1 MSEVPENPA
10 PSGPNSNAYGADSIK
25 VLKGLDAVRKRPG
38 MYIGDTDDG
47 SGLHHMVFEVSDNA
61 IDEALAGHCDKVL
74 IELNPDGSV
83 SVEDNGRGIPVDM
96 HKGEGVSAAE
106 VIMTQLHAGGKF
118 ENTSDDNA
126 YKVSGGLH
134 GVGVSVVNALSEWLE
149 LTIWRDG
156 REHWMRFEHG
166 NSVAPL
172 EDRGPAP
179 DRGGEPYSGTR
190 VTFLPSTD
198 TFKNVNEFDFDKL
211 EHRYRELAFLN
222 SGVRIVIRD
231 CRHEDPVEKEMFYEG
246 GIAAFVK
253 YLDRNKTALLPD
265 PIAISSERDGIGID
279 VALEWNDSYYE
290 NVLTFTN
297 NIPQRDGGTHL
308 AAFRAAL
315 TRTLNNY
322 AERSGLMKKEKV
334 KLTGDDMRE
343 GLTAIVS
350 VKLPDPKFGSQT
362 KDKLVS
368 SEVRQPL
375 ESLMADRM
383 SEWLEENPQYA
394 ASVIQKIV
402 DAAAAREAARRAR
415 ELTRRKGVMDIAS
428 LPGKLADCQERD
440 PAKSELFLV
449 EGDSAGGSAKQ
460 GRDRH
465 YQAILPLKGK
475 ILNVERARFDR
486 MLSSK
491 EVGTLIQAM
500 GTGIG
505 REDFNVEK
513 LRYHKIVIMTD
524 ADVDGAHIRTLLLT
538 FFYRQMPEIIERG
551 HLYIAQPP
559 LYKVGRGKSEVYLKD
574 NNALDAYLIDAG
586 LNSMVMETEGGQRA
600 GEDLRT
606 LVEHARRM
614 RSLMA
619 YIPRRY
625 DPAIIEALALAGALS
640 PDLTP
645 DQREAAAAEAARWM
659 DAADEEGRWSAH
671 VGEEGGYRFER
682 LWRGVTDHHRVDA
695 GFLVSAEAR
704 KLHKLATEEKDSYA
718 TASRLMSQKAAEQEA
733 ELAEADD
740 PLAEESEGQENEPN
754 RLTAR
759 ADDGGAAGTR
769 ITRPSEL
776 LDAVLASGKKG
787 LAVQRYKGLGEMNA
801 EQLWE
806 TTLDPE
812 NRALLQVEI
821 EQADVADEIF
831 TKLMGDVVEPRRE
844 FIQDNALDVANL
856 DV

>member
-1 MSEVPENPA
+1 MLGMATS
-10 PSGPNSNAYGADSIK
+10 PNSNSYGADSIK

-61 IDEALAGHCDKVL
+61 IDEALAGHCDL
-74 IELNPDGSV
+74 ITIQLNPDGSV
-83 SVEDNGRGIPVDM
+83 SVEDNGRGIPTDI
-96 HKGEGVSAAE
+96 HAEEGVSAAE

-134 GVGVSVVNALSEWLE
+134 GVGVSVVNALSEYLD

-156 REHWMRFEHG
+156 QEHFMRFAHG
-166 NSVAPL
+166 DAVAPL
-172 EDRGPAP
+172 KVVGPAP
-179 DRGGEPYSGTR
+179 DGKKGTK
-190 VTFLPSTD
+190 VTFLPSPE
-198 TFKNVNEFDFDKL
+198 TFKITEFDFEKL

-222 SGVRIVIRD
+222 SGVRLRLID
-231 CRHEDPVEKEMFYEG
+231 ARHEERVEHELYYEG

-253 YLDRNKTALLPD
+253 YLDRAKTPLFPD
-265 PIAISSERDGIGID
+265 PIAITGQRDNIGID
-279 VALEWNDSYYE
+279 IALEWNDSYYE
-290 NVLTFTN
+290 NVLAFTN
-297 NIPQRDGGTHL
+297 NIPQRDGGTHM

-322 AERSGLMKKEKV
+322 AERSGMLKKEKV
-334 KLTGDDMRE
+334 TLTGDDMRE

-350 VKLPDPKFGSQT
+350 VKLPDPKFSSQT

-368 SEVRQPL
+368 SEVRQPM
-375 ESLMADRM
+375 EQLMSDKM
-383 SEWLEENPQYA
+383 DEWLEENPQNA
-394 ASVIQKIV
+394 RAIIQKVI
-402 DAAAAREAARRAR
+402 DAAAAREAARKAR

-491 EVGTLIQAM
+491 EIGTLIQAL

-505 REDFNVEK
+505 RDDFNLEK
-513 LRYHKIVIMTD
+513 LRYHKIIIMTD

-538 FFYRQMPEIIERG
+538 FFYRQMPEIISGG

-559 LYKVGRGKSEVYLKD
+559 LYKVARGRSETYLKD
-574 NNALDAYLIDAG
+574 QAAMDEYLIGAG
-586 LNSMVMETEGGQRA
+586 VEAMRLETREGSRFGD
-600 GEDLRT
+600 DLRQM
-606 LVEHARRM
+606 VDHARRM
-614 RSLMA
+614 RALMA
-619 YIPRRY
+619 YVPRRY
-625 DPAIIEALALAGALS
+625 DPAIIEALAIGKALA
-640 PDLTP
+640 PDMSA
-645 DQREAAAAEAARWM
+645 QAKAEAIARVAAWL
-659 DAADEEGRWSAH
+659 DASDPEARWSAR
-671 VGEEGGYRFER
+671 VAAEGGYHLER
-682 LWRGVTDHHRVDA
+682 LWRGVTDHHIVEA
-695 GFLVSAEAR
+695 AFLGSAEAR
-704 KLHKLATEEKDSYA
+704 KLHTLSQEQADSYA
-718 TASRLMSQKAAEQEA
+718 TPSRLVSVKQAAAEEGDDA
-733 ELAEADD
+733 PAD
-740 PLAEESEGQENEPN
+740 PK
-754 RLTAR
+754 
-759 ADDGGAAGTR
+759 GTPVN
-769 ITRPSEL
+769 RPSEL
-776 LDAVLASGKKG
+776 LDAIFAAGRKG
-787 LAVQRYKGLGEMNA
+787 LSVQRYKGLGEMNA

-806 TTLDPE
+806 TTLDPDV
-812 NRALLQVEI
+812 RSLLQVEI
-821 EQADVADEIF
+821 AQADVADEIF
-831 TKLMGDVVEPRRE
+831 TRLMGDVVEPRRE
-844 FIQDNALDVANL
+844 FIQENALSVANL

>member
-1 MSEVPENPA
+1 MDENTNQPPAKVP
-10 PSGPNSNAYGADSIK
+10 NANEYGADSIK

-61 IDEALAGHCDKVL
+61 IDEALAGHCDLVL
-74 IELNPDGSV
+74 IELNPDGSA
-83 SVEDNGRGIPVDM
+83 SVEDNGRGIPTGM
-96 HKGEGVSAAE
+96 HPEEGVSAAE

-156 REHWMRFEHG
+156 LEHWMRFEHG
-166 NSVAPL
+166 DAVAPL
-172 EDRGPAP
+172 VVKGDAPA
-179 DRGGEPYSGTR
+179 GKKGTR
-190 VTFLPSTD
+190 VTFKASHD
-198 TFKNVNEFDFDKL
+198 TFKNVTEFDFDKL

-222 SGVRIVIRD
+222 SGVRIKLRD
-231 CRHEDPVEKEMFYEG
+231 KRHEEVLEHDLFYEG

-253 YLDRNKTALLPD
+253 YLDRNKQPLIPE
-265 PIAISSERDGIGID
+265 PIAVSAEKDGIGID

-290 NVLTFTN
+290 NVLAFTN

-322 AERSGLMKKEKV
+322 AERSGMLKKEKV
-334 KLTGDDMRE
+334 SLSGEDMRE

-350 VKLPDPKFGSQT
+350 VKLPDPKFSSQT

-368 SEVRQPL
+368 SEVRSPL
-375 ESLMADRM
+375 ESLMSEKM
-383 SEWLEENPQYA
+383 TEWLEENPNDA
-394 ASVIQKIV
+394 RSIIQKVI

-415 ELTRRKGVMDIAS
+415 EMSRKGAMSVAS

-460 GRDRH
+460 GRDRKT
-465 YQAILPLKGK
+465 QAILPLKGK

-486 MLSSK
+486 IISSK

-500 GTGIG
+500 GTGI
-505 REDFNVEK
+505 RDEFNLEK

-538 FFYRQMPEIIERG
+538 FFHRQMPDIIRAG
-551 HLYIAQPP
+551 HLFIAQPP
-559 LYKVGRGKSEVYLKD
+559 LFKVSKGRSEVYLKD
-574 NNALDAYLIDAG
+574 QAALDRYLVDAG
-586 LNSMVMETEGGQRA
+586 LQGRVLETQGGARS
-600 GEDLRT
+600 GPDLRAIVDGA
-606 LVEHARRM
+606 LRLKNLLGFV
-614 RSLMA
+614 
-619 YIPRRY
+619 PRRY
-625 DPAIIEALALAGALS
+625 DLGIVEQMALTGALEPGLSGEALAAALERAAGRLGAG
-640 PDLTP
+640 D
-645 DQREAAAAEAARWM
+645 REA
-659 DAADEEGRWSAH
+659 RWSASQREDGT
-671 VGEEGGYRFER
+671 VVFER
-682 LWRGVTDHHRVDA
+682 LWRGVTDVHEIDA
-695 GFLVSAEAR
+695 RFLASTEAH
-704 KLHKLATEEKDSYA
+704 KLHGLAAAQAETYVAPVSLVRGDAAPEEP
-718 TASRLMSQKAAEQEA
+718 EA
-733 ELAEADD
+733 EPVAAD
-740 PLAEESEGQENEPN
+740 PLAGEAEEP
-754 RLTAR
+754 A
-759 ADDGGAAGTR
+759 AAPAIMPGGTISRPTQLLEAIFAAGR
-769 ITRPSEL
+769 
-776 LDAVLASGKKG
+776 KG
-787 LAVQRYKGLGEMNA
+787 LSIARYKGLGEMNA

-812 NRALLQVEI
+812 ARVLLQVKVED
-821 EQADVADEIF
+821 ADVTDEIF
-831 TKLMGDVVEPRRE
+831 TRLMGDVVEPRRE
-844 FIQDNALDVANL
+844 FIQDNALNVANL